1 MRVEDERANLLRA
14 RDYYSD
20 VDAVEVPAVLDFSTP
35 SVTYMDFVEG
45 GKVTDAFPG
54 DDERRAKLAR
64 RVSDALTYDVLFS
77 PKEDALFHGD
87 PHAGN
92 VFHVENA
99 VGDPYRIALL
109 DWGLAAEFSRADRE
123 RMVQLMLGLHLKN
136 PKRLRNH
143 AEVLVRDGGEAGA
156 ESEEME
162 ALVTRVLAEREGG
175 MFELLDELIAELS
188 REGRTIRFETAM
200 FIKAQLT
207 ISGILHE
214 LDPDFE
220 QDDYVM
226 SRISGQVFKELH
238 MRLARTVWFP
248 AWNSHAYRSMMSNED
263 VKDVQFKRMGG
274 AFKAMGKGIWTAVS
288 FQWLL

>member
-35 SVTYMDFVEG
+35 SVTCMDFVEG

-54 DDERRAKLAR
+54 DAERRAKLAR

-77 PKEDALFHGD
+77 PKEEALFHGD

-123 RMVQLMLGLHLKN
+123 RMVQLMLGLYLKN

-143 AEVLVRDGGEAGA
+143 AEVLVRDGEEAGA
-156 ESEEME
+156 ESDEME

-175 MFELLDELIAELS
+175 MFELLDELITELS

-226 SRISGQVFKELH
+226 GRISGQVFKELH
-238 MRLARTVWFP
+238 TRLARTVWFP
-248 AWNSHAYRSMMSNED
+248 AWNSHDYRSMMSNED
-263 VKDVQFKRMGG
+263 VKDVQFKRIGG
-274 AFKAMGKGIWTAVS
+274 AFKAIGKGIWTAVS
-288 FQWLL
+288 FQWLF